1 MQMHDPNGVAD
12 LFSTVHHISL
22 ARIGPRTSLLIH
34 ARNGAAA
41 LGFGALVYS
50 LLRHD
55 QLLSYFRGN
64 IQVIDFFRFA
74 VYFYVLLLGVLWYY
88 TGSNELNLLPQWLRP
103 IQFIPKRP
111 VTQIM
116 TVLGIGFFVGVT
128 FSFVAD
134 IWIFSIIYFFYL
146 IFDIYTWRIRIDEI
160 KIAIDGAH
168 EALKLIGDQA
178 KDKNSQETLSRVSI
192 YETATNLL

>member
-1 MQMHDPNGVAD
+1 
-12 LFSTVHHISL
+12 
-22 ARIGPRTSLLIH
+22 
-34 ARNGAAA
+34 
-41 LGFGALVYS
+41 
-50 LLRHD
+50 
-55 QLLSYFRGN
+55 
-64 IQVIDFFRFA
+64 
-74 VYFYVLLLGVLWYY
+74 
-88 TGSNELNLLPQWLRP
+88 
-103 IQFIPKRP
+103 
-111 VTQIM
+111 M